1 MKYSSC
7 YNLAF
12 FSISITIIHIRFKM
26 NRDILDKFKKEMEKS
41 NINYLV
47 ALLVSVDNRLAYG
60 HFKKRSQ

>member
-1 MKYSSC
+1 
-7 YNLAF
+7 
-12 FSISITIIHIRFKM
+12 M

-60 HFKKRSQ
+60 HFEKRSQ